1 MVVSGLGEGSYFMS
15 MPHYKKEI
23 KEKLG
28 FEAFPGTLNI
38 KAKEK
43 IGVENS
49 KKITISGFG
58 KNGKKVGGVSCWKAR
73 IDKIEGAIIIP
84 EISKHKDILEFIAPV
99 SVKSSL
105 GIKEISYA
113 IPGNRNDG
121 HYWKIISQ

>member
-1 MVVSGLGEGSYFMS
+1 MRGVGKIEGTVVAGLGEGSYFMS

-58 KNGKKVGGVSCWKAR
+58 KNGKKFGAASCWKAR
-73 IDKIEGAIIIP
+73 IKGIEGAIIIP
-84 EISKHKDILEFIAPV
+84 EISKHKGILEFIAPV
-99 SVKSSL
+99 SVKNSL
-105 GIKEISYA
+105 GIKE
-113 IPGNRNDG
+113 GD
-121 HYWKIISQ
+121 IISVELI